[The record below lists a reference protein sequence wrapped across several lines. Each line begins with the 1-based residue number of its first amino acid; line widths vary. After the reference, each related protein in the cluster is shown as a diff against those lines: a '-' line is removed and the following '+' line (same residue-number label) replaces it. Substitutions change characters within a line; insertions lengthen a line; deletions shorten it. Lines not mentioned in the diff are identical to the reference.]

1 MARRSGEEPDE
12 VLMSRAQAGDVRA
25 FAELVQRYKDP
36 MYNLAYRMLRDR
48 QEAEDI
54 AQETFLHVF
63 RALNRFQTGERFSPW
78 VYRIATNLCLDKLR
92 RNKGMSIS
100 LDAPMG
106 PESDVYLQVADPG
119 DGPDA
124 ALELSEL
131 RDDVQRAVDALP
143 ERYRTIVI
151 LRHLHDRSYE
161 EIAEIVDLPLG
172 TVKTRLFRAREIL
185 RRWLSGVVEPQ

>member
-1 MARRSGEEPDE
+1 MARGSGEATDE
-12 VLMSRAQAGDVRA
+12 VLMNRAQTGDVRA

>member
-1 MARRSGEEPDE
+1 MARGSGEATDE
-12 VLMSRAQAGDVRA
+12 VLMNRAQIGDVRA

>member
-1 MARRSGEEPDE
+1 MARGSGEVTDE
-12 VLMSRAQAGDVRA
+12 VLIGRAQTGDVRA

-63 RALNRFQTGERFSPW
+63 RALSRFQMGERFSPW

-92 RNKGMSIS
+92 RNKGRSVS

-106 PESDVYLQVADPG
+106 PESDVHFQVADPG
-119 DGPDA
+119 DGPDL

-143 ERYRTIVI
+143 ERYRAIVI

-185 RRWLSGVVEPQ
+185 RRWLSGVVETP